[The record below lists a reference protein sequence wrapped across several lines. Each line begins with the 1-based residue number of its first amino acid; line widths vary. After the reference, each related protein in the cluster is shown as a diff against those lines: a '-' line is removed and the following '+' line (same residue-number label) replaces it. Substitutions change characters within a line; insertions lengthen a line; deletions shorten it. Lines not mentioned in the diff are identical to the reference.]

1 MKSKMPKLSKEDAAA
16 VDLLLDR
23 SPAASGKAGAVY
35 ASTHGASRERVR
47 SAEKLLNLLQWM
59 PASDPPRDL
68 LKKTLR
74 RVGQTHAAHV
84 PVGMSSLV
92 ASSTQPHA

>member
-23 SPAASGKAGAVY
+23 SPTASGKSGAVY

-47 SAEKLLNLLQWM
+47 SAEKFLNLLQWV
-59 PASDPPRDL
+59 PAGDPPRDL

-74 RVGQTHAAHV
+74 RVDQAAAE
-84 PVGMSSLV
+84 PVSLV
-92 ASSTQPHA
+92 APSLIASSAQPHA